1 MSVTKMEKVTLISDQ
16 KNQEVIL
23 QAIQGIQQVEFR
35 NLFQETTN
43 NHWVETY
50 FPQAKV
56 FSENTSS
63 HELEQRLQ
71 SIREAIQFIEHHG
84 HSQHKLVHL
93 KRKELSLHEL
103 EAAYSEADFL
113 RKLQEVLR
121 LKKQWQELGNKRKEL
136 TEEEEEL
143 LKWQHLDVI
152 PSMFHSQK
160 TVLIMGSMGTNSFES
175 FKEAIKNLPVYF
187 EEVCHTTKSVYLAY
201 VTLQEEAKQV
211 AEIAS
216 QHGLTVV
223 GYKYTEVPSITLAKV
238 KQELLEVQRAQQ
250 ELASQIGSYHE
261 LIHEFEWVEEVT
273 LAMVER
279 EKVKQQFVRSKKV
292 IVLQGWIAT
301 DTKEELTLALK
312 EKLPSSAV
320 HIQFESPTDEEIQTE
335 VPTKLTNH
343 PLVEP
348 FELLTEMYSLPK
360 YDEIDPTP
368 WFMPFYL
375 VFFGMMVADVGY
387 GLLLLIGS
395 ILVQK
400 LVVLPRGLKRF
411 VKFFE
416 ILSIPT
422 IIWGLIYSSFFG
434 EALPKTI
441 FGISLPFPILSTTE
455 DVNAILILSVIFGL
469 IQILVGLFVAAK
481 ENIKRKAYLEAI
493 SEGFAWQGILIGI
506 VLAVIGAL
514 VLNQTLFV
522 YLGSGIAIVAAVCIV
537 VIPIIQSTSKV
548 KGAAKGAYNLYGV
561 TGYIGDLVSYTRLMA
576 LGISGGSIAA
586 AFNMLVAFM
595 PPAARFSVGILLIV
609 LLHALNLFLTLLS
622 AYVHGARLQYVEF
635 FGKFYTGG
643 GRAFQPLKTAEKY
656 VNINHQKQ
664 KNKTTK
670 MEDF

>member
-16 KNQEVIL
+16 KNQEAVL

-43 NHWVETY
+43 NHWVDTY
-50 FPQAKV
+50 FPQTKT
-56 FSENTSS
+56 FTENTSQ

-71 SIREAIQFIEHHG
+71 SIREAVQFIEHHG
-84 HSQHKLVHL
+84 HSQQKLVHL
-93 KRKELSLHEL
+93 KRTELSLHEL

-113 RKLQEVLR
+113 KKLQEILE
-121 LKKQWQELGNKRKEL
+121 LKKQWQKLSERRKEL
-136 TEEEEEL
+136 TEEEEYL
-143 LKWQHLDVI
+143 SNWQYLDVI
-152 PSMFHSQK
+152 PATFHSQK
-160 TVLIMGSMGTNSFES
+160 TVLVLGSMGTTSLEPFQT
-175 FKEAIKNLPVYF
+175 AVAQLPVYL
-187 EEVCHTTKSVYLAY
+187 EEIYSTPKSVYLAY
-201 VTLQEEAKQV
+201 ITLQEAAEQV
-211 AEIAS
+211 AELAGR
-216 QHGLTVV
+216 HGLTVCN
-223 GYKYTEVPSITLAKV
+223 YPYDEVPSKALTKI
-238 KQELLEVQRAQQ
+238 KQQLLEVQTNQK
-250 ELASQIGSYHE
+250 ELATKIGLYRE
-261 LIHEFEWVEEVT
+261 KIREFEWVEEVT
-273 LAMVER
+273 LALIER
-279 EKVKQQFVRSKKV
+279 ERVKQQFVRSKQL
-292 IVLQGWIAT
+292 IVLQGWIGI
-301 DTKEELTLALK
+301 DTKEDLMTALA
-312 EKLPSSAV
+312 EKLPASAV
-320 HIQFESPTDEEIQTE
+320 HVQFESPTVEEIQME

-360 YDEIDPTP
+360 YEEVDPTP

-395 ILVQK
+395 ILLQK
-400 LVVLPRGLKRF
+400 WVTLPRGLTRF

-434 EALPKTI
+434 MALPKTI
-441 FGISLPFPILSTTE
+441 FGLPLPFPILSTTE
-455 DVNAILILSVIFGL
+455 DVNTILILSVIFGL
-469 IQILVGLFVAAK
+469 IQILVGLFVSAK
-481 ENIKRKAYLEAI
+481 ENLKRKAYLNAI

-506 VLAVIGAL
+506 VLAVVGAV
-514 VLNQTLFV
+514 VLKQKQFL
-522 YLGSGIAIVAAVCIV
+522 YLGGSIAILLALCIV
-537 VIPIIQSTSKV
+537 IIPIIQSTSKA
-548 KGAAKGAYNLYGV
+548 KGAAKGVYNLYGL
-561 TGYIGDLVSYTRLMA
+561 TSYIGDLVSYTRLMA

-595 PPAARFSVGILLIV
+595 PPVARFSAGLFLIV

-656 VNINHQKQ
+656 VNINHRKQ
-664 KNKTTK
+664 KK
-670 MEDF
+670 